1 MSTVTVDVRELPGRL
16 GELVAQAAAGTEVL
30 VRDGAAT
37 AKLTEVLA
45 PPGPP
50 TGKRGW
56 IFNMH
61 PGAMVMREDF
71 DDPIDDEAFLRGD
84 I

>member
-1 MSTVTVDVRELPGRL
+1 MATVTIDMQDLASRL
-16 GELVAQAAAGTEVL
+16 TEALDLARSGTEVVVQDANGPVVKL
-30 VRDGAAT
+30 VQATQPAKRDF
-37 AKLTEVLA
+37 
-45 PPGPP
+45 
-50 TGKRGW
+50 

-71 DDPIDDEAFLRGD
+71 DDYIDEEEFLRGD

>member
-1 MSTVTVDVRELPGRL
+1 MTATITVTTAELHARL
-16 GELVAQAAAGTEVL
+16 DELLDAARAGTEVL
-30 VRDGAAT
+30 ICDEDLPGVR
-37 AKLTEVLA
+37 LSPA
-45 PPGPP
+45 PPPP
-50 TGKRGW
+50 AQREF

-71 DDPIDDEAFLRGD
+71 DDPIDEEAFLRGE